1 MENAQPRYATL
12 NPMQTP
18 PPTSSS
24 SDLFSGKNFTI
35 VVLLVLLALSFVG
48 VNLLDYISN
57 IIKAFIAIFTPIIT
71 PILALFGY
79 TTGKVINTTADV
91 ASDTAKAGI
100 DVAEG
105 AVQSVG
111 NLLISASKGGI
122 DTTELDAAL
131 QLSKPKVAGDP
142 DADTTANPIQNQI
155 SAQKTSWCL
164 VGEVA
169 KRRGC
174 IMVDDDNKCM
184 SKQLFSSKQM
194 CLNPTQT
201 PNIQHS
207 KTK

>member
-1 MENAQPRYATL
+1 
-12 NPMQTP
+12 
-18 PPTSSS
+18 
-24 SDLFSGKNFTI
+24 
-35 VVLLVLLALSFVG
+35 

-111 NLLISASKGGI
+111 NLLISASKGGV
-122 DTTELDAAL
+122 DTTELDSAL
-131 QLSKPKVAGDP
+131 QMSKPKVAGDP
-142 DADTTANPIQNQI
+142 DEDTTANPIQNQI

-169 KRRGC
+169 QRRGC
-174 IMVDDDNKCM
+174 IMVDDDSKCM
-184 SKQLFSSKQM
+184 SRQLFPSKKM
-194 CLNPTQT
+194 CLNPTL
-201 PNIQHS
+201 
-207 KTK
+207 TKNTRE